1 MVDRDLELPET
12 RSFGAGF
19 ERRLGRGLTAE
30 LAYQYARTNELFR
43 FVDRNHAAF
52 VSPFGVGTH
61 PGGGGINALNNTESS
76 ARSRYHGLTA
86 TLRGR
91 DAAGGL
97 LTFEVNYTLSRDRS
111 DDDNERDPFT
121 FRYADPTNL
130 GPEFGWSD
138 RDRRH
143 QVAGYLLFALP
154 RGVQFSNAFRYLSA
168 SPVSETCVSRGQ
180 IGLHLHF

>member
-12 RSFGAGF
+12 RS
-19 ERRLGRGLTAE
+19 
-30 LAYQYARTNELFR
+30 
-43 FVDRNHAAF
+43 
-52 VSPFGVGTH
+52 FGVGTH

-130 GPEFGWSD
+130 DP
-138 RDRRH
+138 
-143 QVAGYLLFALP
+143 
-154 RGVQFSNAFRYLSA
+154 
-168 SPVSETCVSRGQ
+168 
-180 IGLHLHF
+180 